1 MSFVLGLTGSIGTGK
16 STTAA
21 MFRALGVPVWDADA
35 TVHALYEPGGKAV
48 APLAAKCPDAIV
60 DGRVDRNRL
69 KDVMRTDPEFLR
81 TLEQIV
87 HPLVAENR
95 AAFLATH
102 QIMPLVVVDIP
113 LLFETGGEAQVDAT
127 LVVSV
132 DKTTQRDR
140 VMARPRMTAALFDDI
155 LARQLPD
162 AEKRARADYI
172 IVTYDLDRTRTE
184 VEALVAHLQNKAT

>member
-21 MFRALGVPVWDADA
+21 MFRALGVPVWDVDA

-48 APLAAKCPDAIV
+48 TPLAAECPDAIV
-60 DGRVDRNRL
+60 DGRVDRDRL
-69 KDVMRTDPEFLR
+69 KDVMRTDPGFLR

-102 QIMPLVVVDIP
+102 QTTPLVVVDIP

-140 VMARPRMTAALFDDI
+140 VMARPGMTAALFDDI
-155 LARQLPD
+155 LARQMPD

-172 IVTYDLDRTRTE
+172 IETYDLDRTRTE

>member
-48 APLAAKCPDAIV
+48 APLAAECPDAIV

-102 QIMPLVVVDIP
+102 QTMPLVVVDIP

-140 VMARPRMTAALFDDI
+140 VMARPGMTAALFDDI
-155 LARQLPD
+155 LARQMPD

-172 IVTYDLDRTRTE
+172 IETYDLDRTRTE
-184 VEALVAHLQNKAT
+184 VEALVAHLQIKAT